1 MNLSDWIG
9 SIGVAL
15 LLLAFLLNILNK
27 ISNNG
32 ITYLSINIIGSG
44 LAALASYLIHYTPFI
59 ILEMT
64 WMIVSILGL
73 WKHLAA
79 RNTRVKS

>member
-1 MNLSDWIG
+1 MNISDWIG

-32 ITYLSINIIGSG
+32 IIYLTINIVGSG
-44 LAALASYLIHYTPFI
+44 LAALASYLIHYAPFI

-73 WKHLAA
+73 WKHLIA
-79 RNTRVKS
+79 KK